1 MFRGNSLYCKS
12 QSVVRVIV
20 VVSVLLAL
28 FSYALFPLPALAQGE
43 SERVKGAEDRYE
55 DVIDITADEVSYDR
69 KSRLATAK
77 GNVAILFKSFRITG
91 DFAEYDEGGAVV
103 SIRGGARFEDTREG
117 SVFVADKI
125 VFLLDTEEMEA
136 EGGVS
141 LRYKGGEVL
150 ASGDKLTYFSEDK
163 RAIIEGDAAVE
174 IAGKGCQASVITVF
188 LDEER
193 VVAEGGT
200 RTVIP
205 RDE

>member
-1 MFRGNSLYCKS
+1 M
-12 QSVVRVIV
+12 
-20 VVSVLLAL
+20 
-28 FSYALFPLPALAQGE
+28 
-43 SERVKGAEDRYE
+43 
-55 DVIDITADEVSYDR
+55 
-69 KSRLATAK
+69 
-77 GNVAILFKSFRITG
+77 
-91 DFAEYDEGGAVV
+91 
-103 SIRGGARFEDTREG
+103 
-117 SVFVADKI
+117 
-125 VFLLDTEEMEA
+125 FLLDTEEMEA

-163 RAIIEGDAAVE
+163 RAIIEGDASVE
-174 IAGKGCQASVITVF
+174 IAGKVFQASVITVF